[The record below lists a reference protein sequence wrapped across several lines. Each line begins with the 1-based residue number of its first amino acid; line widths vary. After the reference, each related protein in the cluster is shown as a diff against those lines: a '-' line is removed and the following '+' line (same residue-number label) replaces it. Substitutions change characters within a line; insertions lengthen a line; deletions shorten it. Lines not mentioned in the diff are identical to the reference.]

1 MDTQNITLSVPKDV
15 LRKVKILAVQRGTS
29 VSGLMTRL
37 MTELVSR
44 EEGYLA
50 AQRRNMDLLDIGR
63 DLGTGGAIAWTREAL
78 HER

>member
-1 MDTQNITLSVPKDV
+1 MDTQNITLAIPKDV

-29 VSGLMTRL
+29 VSGLMTRM

-50 AQRRNMDLLDIGR
+50 AQRRNQDLLDAGR
-63 DLGTGGAIAWTREAL
+63 DLGTGGAIAWTREEL

>member
-1 MDTQNITLSVPKDV
+1 MDTQNITLSIPKDV

-29 VSGLMTRL
+29 VSGLMTRM

-50 AQRRNMDLLDIGR
+50 AQRRSQDLLDVGR
-63 DLGTGGAIAWTREAL
+63 DLGTDGAIAWTREAL